1 MKIINSNI
9 IIDNDTFEPILEVT
23 VQLPVILLR
32 QGAFD
37 WVGGNETVAYIIGEE
52 FLNAY
57 EKYTKESKKEVPH
70 MTNVSC

>member
-9 IIDNDTFEPILEVT
+9 IINNDTLEPILELT

-32 QGAFD
+32 KGAFD
-37 WVGGNETVAYIIGEE
+37 YVGGDETAAYIIGEE

-57 EKYTKESKKEVPH
+57 AKYEKEPKKD
-70 MTNVSC
+70 

>member
-1 MKIINSNI
+1 MKIINSKAIVDIN
-9 IIDNDTFEPILEVT
+9 TFEPMLEVT

-37 WVGGNETVAYIIGEE
+37 DVEGKDTVAHIIGKD

-57 EKYTKESKKEVPH
+57 EKYVDSIKI
-70 MTNVSC
+70 